1 MFLPEEKIVKRFIDL
16 MVDFRIHDFQKN
28 LLHLGLVLVLLP
40 GVVFVFDLFSFPEHS
55 LFIYYVL
62 VLLLLSI
69 LSGRIM
75 IKKRKLR
82 KMLSLFVKE
91 GENKNYVFLFP
102 VEGLQVYPFTKCFTI
117 LHFMDLAQHDKS
129 IRLSTRNKF
138 FIKFCKK
145 VKGKPIFVLTHE
157 SYPHYVLP
165 VQYISYFVKQIEDSK
180 ANSSLLKKF
189 LSFT

>member
-1 MFLPEEKIVKRFIDL
+1 MLLPEEKIVKRFIDL

-40 GVVFVFDLFSFPEHS
+40 SVVFVFDLFSFPKHS

-91 GENKNYVFLFP
+91 G
-102 VEGLQVYPFTKCFTI
+102 
-117 LHFMDLAQHDKS
+117 
-129 IRLSTRNKF
+129 
-138 FIKFCKK
+138 
-145 VKGKPIFVLTHE
+145 
-157 SYPHYVLP
+157 
-165 VQYISYFVKQIEDSK
+165 
-180 ANSSLLKKF
+180 
-189 LSFT
+189 